1 MSKMKSIIYE
11 FDPVIYPF
19 KLLVTKEFD
28 SKELS
33 EIFYC
38 VNEDEELDDAPGEFI
53 PNRRTI
59 ARTLEVA
66 DKEHCQTYML
76 ILLCKPKL
84 IGQGTISHE
93 SYHVINIVAEWL
105 GFLPKKSSEDE
116 PMAYLI
122 QWVSNC
128 IEQTLKGHPERMKG
142 EKVPSKEDE

>member
-1 MSKMKSIIYE
+1 MKSVIYE

-19 KLLVTKEFD
+19 KLLVTKKFD

-33 EIFYC
+33 EMFYC
-38 VNEDEELDDAPGEFI
+38 VNENEGLGDAPDEFV

-76 ILLCKPKL
+76 ILLCKQKL

-105 GFLPKKSSEDE
+105 GFLPKKSSED
-116 PMAYLI
+116 
-122 QWVSNC
+122 
-128 IEQTLKGHPERMKG
+128 
-142 EKVPSKEDE
+142 

>member
-1 MSKMKSIIYE
+1 MSKMKSVIYS

-33 EIFYC
+33 EMFYC
-38 VNEDEELDDAPGEFI
+38 VDENENLDDAPDEFV

-66 DKEHCQTYML
+66 DKENCQTYML

-128 IEQTLKGHPERMKG
+128 IEQTLKGHPERMEGTKMTG
-142 EKVPSKEDE
+142 KDE